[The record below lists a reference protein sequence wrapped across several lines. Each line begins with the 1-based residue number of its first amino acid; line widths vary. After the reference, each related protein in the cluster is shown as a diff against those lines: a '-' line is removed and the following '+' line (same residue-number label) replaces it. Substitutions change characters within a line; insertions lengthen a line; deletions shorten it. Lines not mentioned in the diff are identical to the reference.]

1 MSSAGKADLRKFAVK
16 PKQMD
21 DVQFVINDKGH
32 GAFLIME
39 EQEKIGEMVIG
50 ISGNVLTVYHTEISP
65 KAEGR
70 GLAKKL
76 LEEMVAYA
84 REKKFSVIPLCP
96 FVHAQ
101 FKRHPEQYADIW
113 NKSAEEEQ
121 A

>member
-1 MSSAGKADLRKFAVK
+1 
-16 PKQMD
+16 MD
-21 DVQFVINDKGH
+21 DVQFVVNDKGH

-39 EQEKIGEMVIG
+39 GREKLGEMVIKVDDK
-50 ISGNVLTVYHTEISP
+50 NVTVYHTEVSP
-65 KAEGR
+65 KAEGQ

-84 REKKFSVIPLCP
+84 RGKKLQVIPLCA

-101 FKRHPEQYADIW
+101 FKRHPDQYADIW
-113 NKSAEEEQ
+113 NKAGEE